1 MKPLI
6 TRVHVANRTDTTLDL
21 DIHLQN
27 REVVNLHLNAEG
39 AAAIIAAIVEHCPPD
54 ATGALNNFP
63 CYGFATSI
71 SVEGHT
77 ILGFQLSSNRFP
89 VMIHVPQ
96 EKLLE
101 VRAGIAKWETQRPGR
116 A

>member
-1 MKPLI
+1 MKPMI
-6 TRVHVANRTDTTLDL
+6 TRVRAGNRTNDTLGL
-21 DIHLQN
+21 EIHLQN
-27 REVVNLHLNAEG
+27 HEVINLHLIAEG
-39 AAAIIAAIVEHCPPD
+39 AAAIIAAIVENCPPHPTHSVD
-54 ATGALNNFP
+54 FL
-63 CYGFATSI
+63 CYGFGTTL

-77 ILGFQLSSNRFP
+77 VLGFQLSENRFP
-89 VMIHVPQ
+89 ITIRVPQ

>member
-39 AAAIIAAIVEHCPPD
+39 AAAIVAAIVEHCPPD
-54 ATGALNNFP
+54 ATRALNFP
-63 CYGFATSI
+63 CYGFGTSI
-71 SVEGHT
+71 SAEAHDGSRLPAFLEPLPGHDPC
-77 ILGFQLSSNRFP
+77 SSR
-89 VMIHVPQ
+89 
-96 EKLLE
+96 
-101 VRAGIAKWETQRPGR
+101 ETP
-116 A
+116 

>member
-1 MKPLI
+1 MKPMI
-6 TRVHVANRTDTTLDL
+6 TRVHAGARTDTTLDL
-21 DIHLQN
+21 EIHLQN
-27 REVVNLHLNAEG
+27 REVISLHLNAEG

-54 ATGALNNFP
+54 PTRSVDFP
-63 CYGFATSI
+63 CYGFGTTL

-77 ILGFQLSSNRFP
+77 VLGFQLSANRYP
-89 VMIHVPQ
+89 ITIRVPQ